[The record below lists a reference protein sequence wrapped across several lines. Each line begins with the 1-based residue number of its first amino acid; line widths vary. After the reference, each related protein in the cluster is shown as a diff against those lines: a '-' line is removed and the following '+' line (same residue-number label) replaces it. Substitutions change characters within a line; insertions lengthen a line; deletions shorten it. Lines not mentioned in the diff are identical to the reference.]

1 MVQSDRKVLIVRDA
15 SVTLLGKSIIRNL
28 SLDVNFGD
36 NLAIIGPNGSGKT
49 VFLKA
54 LLGLIPHEGE
64 IQWDSRARVGY
75 VPQKVEVDIH
85 LPMTLENLLD
95 AKAHVMNIEP
105 TQPKAVAELVKLTPD
120 LLKTPIGHLSGG
132 QFQKALICLAILG
145 KPNVLLLDEP
155 TASLDQLAEE
165 HIFELIQML
174 QEKQG
179 MTVLSVSHDL
189 HLVYRYA
196 SKVLCL
202 NREKFCFGATEEL
215 TAEVLERIYGT
226 PLKHYQHEHF

>member
-1 MVQSDRKVLIVRDA
+1 MNQNERKILEV
-15 SVTLLGKSIIRNL
+15 RNL
-28 SLDVNFGD
+28 SVNFDGKTIIQNLNLHLEYGD
-36 NLAIIGPNGSGKT
+36 NLAIIGPNGAGKT

-54 LLGLIPHEGE
+54 LLGLISYAGE
-64 IQWDSRARVGY
+64 VHWDLQARVGY

-95 AKAHVMNIEP
+95 AKAQVMKIPSAE
-105 TQPKAVAELVKLTPD
+105 TQEVAELVTLTPD

-132 QFQKALICLAILG
+132 QFQKALICLALLG

-179 MTVLSVSHDL
+179 ITVLSVSHDL
-189 HLVYRYA
+189 HIVYRYA

-202 NREKFCFGATEEL
+202 NREKFCFGGTEVL
-215 TAEVLERIYGT
+215 TAELLERVYGT
-226 PLKHYQHEHF
+226 PLKHYEHKHF